1 MTIEHGYGYK
11 DLHGTRAQPVDDPNT
26 SDQTNVSG
34 QAIPPVTMVIPGCG
48 HTYFIQGHV
57 FKDSPLV
64 TSLCRGCQNDQPLRE
79 AGRNWDE
86 TKYTLERPGVPG

>member
-11 DLHGTRAQPVDDPNT
+11 DLAQPVDDPNT
-26 SDQTNVSG
+26 CGQANVSG
-34 QAIPPVTMVIPGCG
+34 QAIPPVTMVIPDCG

-64 TSLCRGCQNDQPLRE
+64 TSLCKSCQSFQPLRE
-79 AGRNWDE
+79 TQRNRED
-86 TKYTLERPGVPG
+86 TKYTLERPDVRR